1 MKGMMLRE
9 HLAWIW
15 PKGREKQKKSD
26 PLSEASHPE
35 IAVVKSSARHSPT
48 AGSHR
53 NMSHQWDSVTT
64 LLSPQSLPKKKKR
77 KWPLTQGR
85 MNKSSPHGTKPEN
98 FLPQTSALAR
108 GCWAHLWF
116 LNLKSEAKC
125 DLLEV
130 WFVGSSRKADS
141 EGKTKAK

>member
-64 LLSPQSLPKKKKR
+64 RLSPQSLPKKKKEEVASD
-77 KWPLTQGR
+77 T
-85 MNKSSPHGTKPEN
+85 GTYEQE
-98 FLPQTSALAR
+98 LPTR
-108 GCWAHLWF
+108 H
-116 LNLKSEAKC
+116 
-125 DLLEV
+125 
-130 WFVGSSRKADS
+130 KAWELFATDFRT
-141 EGKTKAK
+141 G